1 MPHTPD
7 GQPDIQGIWTS
18 DTLTSLERPAR
29 LADKAFFSEEE
40 ATEMERGELARR
52 ERAVAPGRTPTVAGR
67 SSGGYNTA
75 IWSPPRTVASNRR
88 TSTVVDPPDGR
99 VPLRPEAEAR
109 RDYLVSN
116 RTESYENMSVYSR
129 CITRGVP
136 GSMIPNFYN
145 AGNHILQT
153 PDYVVIRYEMLG
165 DARIIPLGDR
175 PHISPAIGSWM
186 GDSRGR
192 WEGET
197 LVVETT
203 NFNGRGWITPNQNAG
218 RMHGVPVSRDLR
230 VIERFTRTSEDIL
243 DWTVTVEDPNVY
255 TRPWTLELPLQR
267 NPTYDLYEYA
277 CHEGNRAVSGIL
289 GGARV
294 AETAAEE
301 ADQPGPEAFR

>member
-1 MPHTPD
+1 
-7 GQPDIQGIWTS
+7 
-18 DTLTSLERPAR
+18 
-29 LADKAFFSEEE
+29 
-40 ATEMERGELARR
+40 MERAEVARR
-52 ERAVAPGRTPTVAGR
+52 ERAVAPGRTPTVAGG
-67 SSGGYNTA
+67 SSLGYNPA
-75 IWSPPRTVASNRR
+75 IWSSPRTVASNRR
-88 TSTVVDPPDGR
+88 TSMVFDPPDGR

-153 PDYVVIRYEMLG
+153 PGYVVIRYEMLG
-165 DARIIPLGDR
+165 DARIIPLDDR
-175 PHISPAIGSWM
+175 PHIRPAIGLWM

-203 NFNGRGWITPNQNAG
+203 NFNGKGWITPNQNAG

-230 VIERFTRTSEDIL
+230 VVEWFTRVSEDIL
-243 DWTVTVEDPNVY
+243 DWTVTVENPHVY
-255 TRPWTLELPLQR
+255 TRPGTLELPLQR
-267 NPTYDLYEYA
+267 DPTYTLYEYA
-277 CHEGNRAVSGIL
+277 CHEGNRAVSAIL

-294 AETAAEE
+294 AEKAAEE
-301 ADQPGPEAFR
+301 SGKRGSR